1 MYLYV
6 IYGKA
11 VLEGEGVMDIS
22 NEKRVLQ
29 EVINIAPYI
38 PLFIDEPVSVAVTNK
53 EAFIFNQPCEEI
65 PVQSTLGEPFPAG
78 STPGMVISSGERIRR
93 EVPPHVYGVPFMSYA
108 IPLWEDGE
116 VVGCLMI
123 AKSIEKIKG
132 VKDAIST
139 LSEEIEQVVGV
150 VNAITDEIQ
159 VVSENNQ
166 EIYGMMT
173 KLLEETEKMNGILAV
188 IDKLSNSSKMLGLNA
203 SIEAARAGQAG
214 KGFAV
219 VASEI
224 ERMSNNTTQSA
235 KEIGSML
242 KGVDDQVNNVSE
254 KSKAT
259 SDSVSQQA
267 AALQEIAA
275 TIENLSANI
284 KVIETYV
291 QQL

>member
-1 MYLYV
+1 
-6 IYGKA
+6 
-11 VLEGEGVMDIS
+11 MDIS
-22 NEKRVLQ
+22 NEKRILQ
-29 EVINIAPYI
+29 DIINAAPYI
-38 PLFIDEPVSVAVTNK
+38 PLFIDEPVSVAVTNT
-53 EAFIFNQPCEEI
+53 ESFIYNQPCEEI
-65 PVQSTLGEPFPAG
+65 PVVCNLGEPFPAG
-78 STPGMVISSGERIRR
+78 STPGMVIASRERTRR

-132 VKDAIST
+132 VKDAITT
-139 LSEEIEQVVGV
+139 LASEIEQVVEV

-173 KLLEETEKMNGILAV
+173 KLLDETEKMNGILAV
-188 IDKLSNSSKMLGLNA
+188 INKLSNSSKMLGLNA
-203 SIEAARAGQAG
+203 SIEAARAGAAG

-242 KGVDDQVNNVSE
+242 SGVDEQVNNVSE

-284 KVIETYV
+284 KVIESYV

>member
-1 MYLYV
+1 
-6 IYGKA
+6 
-11 VLEGEGVMDIS
+11 MDIS
-22 NEKRVLQ
+22 NEKRILQ
-29 EVINIAPYI
+29 DVINVAPYI

-53 EAFIFNQPCEEI
+53 EAFIYNQPCEEI
-65 PVQSTLGEPFPAG
+65 PVTCNLGEPFPAG
-78 STPGMVISSGERIRR
+78 STPGMVISSRERTRR
-93 EVPPHVYGVPFMSYA
+93 EIPPHVYGVPFMSYA
-108 IPLWEDGE
+108 IPLWEGGE

-139 LSEEIEQVVGV
+139 LSEEIEQVVEV

-188 IDKLSNSSKMLGLNA
+188 INKLSNSSKMLGLNA

>member
-1 MYLYV
+1 
-6 IYGKA
+6 
-11 VLEGEGVMDIS
+11 MDIS
-22 NEKRVLQ
+22 NEKRILQ
-29 EVINIAPYI
+29 DIINAAPYI
-38 PLFIDEPVSVAVTNK
+38 PLFIDEPVSVAVTNT
-53 EAFIFNQPCEEI
+53 EAFIYNQPCEEI
-65 PVQSTLGEPFPAG
+65 PVACNLGEPFPSG
-78 STPGMVISSGERIRR
+78 STPGMVIASRERTRR

-132 VKDAIST
+132 VKDAITT
-139 LSEEIEQVVGV
+139 LSAEIEQVVEV

-166 EIYGMMT
+166 EIYSMMT

-188 IDKLSNSSKMLGLNA
+188 INKLSNSSKMLGLNA

-242 KGVDDQVNNVSE
+242 SGVDEQVNDVSE

>member
-1 MYLYV
+1 
-6 IYGKA
+6 
-11 VLEGEGVMDIS
+11 MDIS
-22 NEKRVLQ
+22 NEKAILRH
-29 EVINIAPYI
+29 VIDAAPYI
-38 PLFIDEPVSVAVTNK
+38 PLFIDEPVSVAVTNT
-53 EAFIFNQPCEEI
+53 EAFIYNQPCEEI
-65 PVQSTLGEPFPAG
+65 PVVCNLGEPFPAG
-78 STPGMVISSGERIRR
+78 STPGMVISSRERTRR

-188 IDKLSNSSKMLGLNA
+188 INKLSNSSKMLGLNA

>member
-1 MYLYV
+1 
-6 IYGKA
+6 
-11 VLEGEGVMDIS
+11 MDIS
-22 NEKRVLQ
+22 NEKGILQ
-29 EVINIAPYI
+29 DVINAAPYI
-38 PLFIDEPVSVAVTNK
+38 PLFIDEPVSVAVTNT
-53 EAFIFNQPCEEI
+53 ETFIFNQPCAEI
-65 PVQSTLGEPFPAG
+65 PVACNLGEPFPAG
-78 STPGMVISSGERIRR
+78 STPGLVISSRERTRR
-93 EVPPHVYGVPFMSYA
+93 EVPAHVYGVPFMSYA
-108 IPLWEDGE
+108 IPLWEDGA

-139 LSEEIEQVVGV
+139 LSEEVEQVVEA
-150 VNAITDEIQ
+150 VNDITDEIQ

-173 KLLEETEKMNGILAV
+173 RLLEETDKMNGILAV
-188 IDKLSNSSKMLGLNA
+188 INKLSNSSKMLGLNA

-242 KGVDDQVNNVSE
+242 KGVDYQVNNVSE

-284 KVIETYV
+284 KVIESYV
-291 QQL
+291 KQL

>member
-1 MYLYV
+1 
-6 IYGKA
+6 
-11 VLEGEGVMDIS
+11 MDIS
-22 NEKRVLQ
+22 NEKRILQ
-29 EVINIAPYI
+29 DVINVAPYI

-53 EAFIFNQPCEEI
+53 EAFIYNQPCEEI
-65 PVQSTLGEPFPAG
+65 PVTCNLGEPFPAG
-78 STPGMVISSGERIRR
+78 STPGMVISSRERTRR

-108 IPLWEDGE
+108 IPLWEGGE

-139 LSEEIEQVVGV
+139 LSEEIEQVVEV

-188 IDKLSNSSKMLGLNA
+188 INKLSNSSKMLGLNA

>member
-1 MYLYV
+1 
-6 IYGKA
+6 
-11 VLEGEGVMDIS
+11 MDIS
-22 NEKRVLQ
+22 NEKGILQ
-29 EVINIAPYI
+29 DVINAAPYI
-38 PLFIDEPVSVAVTNK
+38 PLFIDEPVSVAVTNT
-53 EAFIFNQPCEEI
+53 ETFIFNQPCAEI
-65 PVQSTLGEPFPAG
+65 PVACNLGEPFPAG
-78 STPGMVISSGERIRR
+78 STPGLVISSRERTRR
-93 EVPPHVYGVPFMSYA
+93 EVPAHVYGVPFMSYA
-108 IPLWEDGE
+108 IPLWEDGA

-139 LSEEIEQVVGV
+139 LSEEIEQVVEV

-188 IDKLSNSSKMLGLNA
+188 INKLSNSSKMLGLNA